1 MTMRCADEGRLR
13 AYLDAELA
21 AGERDDLAAHLGA
34 CPDCA
39 GQLATLREETAAVS
53 TLLAVW
59 LPEPVADQAA
69 TAGDERQARA
79 ALARFRSAMRET
91 AGDNGVAPQGFI
103 GRTKELAETMIA
115 RLNTR
120 RLRPAF
126 GAVALVAI
134 LGLVFTLSPV
144 GSLADQLSKTFRVQQ
159 FQAITVHVPQMSN
172 LPQMPTGGNMGDIS
186 PEQLA
191 QLQALLAPLGTP
203 TTNVTAT
210 TAREVADQAA
220 ARDFLA
226 GHGSKLFAPKSL
238 PTAYSGLTARYGVA
252 DPTSSTYTLNVA
264 TAKQYIG
271 FANSPELSA
280 LPWPEGVDTLTF
292 GLDTPAAVAT
302 IYGDQATHQ
311 GFGIVQ
317 MAVLNSDIPGAGPVL
332 TLPDELDVNAF
343 RTAVLA
349 LPGLPA
355 DTVAQVKGIK
365 DWERTLIIP
374 VPEDATSKNV
384 TIKGNAGL
392 LILDGQGRGSL
403 LIWQQGGM
411 LFAVGGT
418 LGESD
423 IMAIANGL
431 VQVP

>member
-21 AGERDDLAAHLGA
+21 AGERDELAAHLDA

-53 TLLAVW
+53 TLLAAW
-59 LPEPVADQAA
+59 LPEPVADPAA
-69 TAGDERQARA
+69 TSDERQARA
-79 ALARFRSAMRET
+79 ALARFRSTMRET

-103 GRTKELAETMIA
+103 GRTKEWAETMIA

-120 RLRPAF
+120 RLRPAL

-144 GSLADQLSKTFRVQQ
+144 ASLADQLTKTFRVQQ
-159 FQAITVHVPQMSN
+159 FQAVTVHVPQMSS
-172 LPQMPTGGNMGDIS
+172 LPQMTGGNMGDIS

-226 GHGSKLFAPKSL
+226 GHGSKLYAPKSL
-238 PTAYSGLTARYGVA
+238 PAAYSGLTARYGVA
-252 DPTSSTYTLNVA
+252 DPTSSTYKLNVA

-280 LPWPEGVDTLTF
+280 LPWPEGVDTLSF

-343 RTAVLA
+343 RTAILA

-384 TIKGNAGL
+384 TVKGNAGL
-392 LILDGQGRGSL
+392 LILDGQGRGGIV
-403 LIWQQGGM
+403 IWQQNGM